1 MNRTNG
7 MEILTDMIKECRNN
21 EDNNPMKALYLENR
35 LTETQDTLRII
46 TIQYNNIL
54 FENAKLRE
62 MIHDLEAELRSAP
75 QFNTRSNY

>member
-1 MNRTNG
+1 MDRING
-7 MEILTDMIKECRNN
+7 METLADMIKECRNN
-21 EDNNPMKALYLENR
+21 EDNNPMKAHYLENR
-35 LTETQDTLRII
+35 LTETQETLRLI

-62 MIHDLEAELRSAP
+62 MIHNLEAELRSAS